1 MSGVLESSRAGHVL
15 VSTRSSRDN
24 CRLAE
29 WRTTGAKPALIA
41 AGNVRHLGY
50 EDIANVGTGL
60 GGSAS
65 YDGLP
70 VSRRPHLR
78 VRGVDELLAMLTE
91 RGDRNDAGG
100 GVQ

>member
-1 MSGVLESSRAGHVL
+1 MPGRVQRVPESSRAGHVL

-60 GGSAS
+60 GGCDTPTVITRCGRPQSRSAAS
-65 YDGLP
+65 KRLSPQHPQDS
-70 VSRRPHLR
+70 V
-78 VRGVDELLAMLTE
+78 
-91 RGDRNDAGG
+91 
-100 GVQ
+100 